1 MTPNDNDENKML
13 MEDSDL
19 LESYDPE
26 QFRLRR
32 EFKDGVFFLLR
43 PVTPEELQNLYDSNS
58 VQVWEPAKKQKVN
71 KLTEAGEILF
81 VKMAIKGWEG
91 LTWEILDSW
100 MIGWNSK
107 AKGKSGPVEFKI
119 STAWT
124 LLKKVNKLQPW
135 IFDTV
140 TNEVEMSEIQAAQA
154 KNL

>member
-1 MTPNDNDENKML
+1 MTPNGNDENKML

-32 EFKDGVFFLLR
+32 QFKDGVYFLLR
-43 PVTPEELQNLYDSNS
+43 PVTPEELQSLYDSNS
-58 VQVWEPAKKQKVN
+58 VQVWDPEKKQKVN

-91 LTWEILDSW
+91 LTWEILDKW
-100 MIGWNSK
+100 IIGWNSK
-107 AKGKSGPVEFKI
+107 AKGKSGPVEFKV

-124 LLKKVNKLQPW
+124 LMKKVNKLQPF

-140 TNEVEMSEIQAAQA
+140 TNELEMSEIQAEQT
-154 KNL
+154 KNS